1 MNDAAIIQIALQ
13 AMIVTAKLAMPIL
26 VVTLAIG
33 VGISIVQS
41 VTQVQEF
48 TLTFVPKMLG
58 VGVVILLGGN
68 WMLNEMVVFTR
79 TLFIDTLPQL
89 L

>member
-1 MNDAAIIQIALQ
+1 MTDTAIIQIALQ
-13 AMIVTAKLAMPIL
+13 AMIVTAKLAMPIM

-33 VGISIVQS
+33 VGISVVQS

-48 TLTFVPKMLG
+48 TLTFVPKMIG
-58 VGVVILLGGN
+58 VGVVLLLGGN
-68 WMLNEMVVFTR
+68 WMLNEMVNFTR

>member
-1 MNDAAIIQIALQ
+1 MNDTAIIQIALQ

-33 VGISIVQS
+33 VGVSVVQS

-58 VGVVILLGGN
+58 VGVVLLVGGN
-68 WMLNEMVVFTR
+68 WMLNEMVNFTR

>member
-1 MNDAAIIQIALQ
+1 MNDTAIIQIALQ
-13 AMIVTAKLAMPIL
+13 AMLVTAKLAMPIL
-26 VVTLAIG
+26 LVSLAIG
-33 VGISIVQS
+33 VGISIIQS

-48 TLTFVPKMLG
+48 TLTFVPKMIG
-58 VGVVILLGGN
+58 VGVVVLLGGN
-68 WMLNEMVVFTR
+68 WMLNEMVYFTR

>member
-1 MNDAAIIQIALQ
+1 MNDTAIIQIALE

-48 TLTFVPKMLG
+48 TLTFVPKMIG
-58 VGVVILLGGN
+58 VGVVVLLGGN
-68 WMLNEMVVFTR
+68 WMLNEMVYFTR

>member
-1 MNDAAIIQIALQ
+1 MNDTAIIQIALQ

-48 TLTFVPKMLG
+48 TLTFVPKMMG
-58 VGVVILLGGN
+58 VGVVVLLGGN
-68 WMLNEMVVFTR
+68 WMLNEMVNFTR
-79 TLFIDTLPQL
+79 VLFIDTLPQL

>member
-1 MNDAAIIQIALQ
+1 MTDTAIIQIALQ
-13 AMIVTAKLAMPIL
+13 AMWVTAKLAMPIL
-26 VVTLAIG
+26 IVTLAIG
-33 VGISIVQS
+33 VGISIIQS

-48 TLTFVPKMLG
+48 TLTFVPKMIG
-58 VGVVILLGGN
+58 VGIVVLVGGN
-68 WMLNEMVVFTR
+68 WMLNEMVYFTR

>member
-1 MNDAAIIQIALQ
+1 MNDTAIIQIALE
-13 AMIVTAKLAMPIL
+13 AMIITAKLAMPIM

-48 TLTFVPKMLG
+48 TLTFVPKMIG
-58 VGVVILLGGN
+58 VGVVVLLGGN
-68 WMLNEMVVFTR
+68 WMLHEMVNFTR
-79 TLFIDTLPQL
+79 SLFIDTLPQL

>member
-1 MNDAAIIQIALQ
+1 MNDTAIIQIALQ

-33 VGISIVQS
+33 VGVSVVQS

-58 VGVVILLGGN
+58 VGVVLLVGGN
-68 WMLNEMVVFTR
+68 WMLNEMVNFTR
-79 TLFIDTLPQL
+79 MLFIDTLPQL

>member
-1 MNDAAIIQIALQ
+1 MTDTAIIQIALQ
-13 AMIVTAKLAMPIL
+13 AMIVTAKLAMPIM

-33 VGISIVQS
+33 VGVSVVQS

-48 TLTFVPKMLG
+48 TLTFVPKMIG
-58 VGVVILLGGN
+58 VGVVLLLGGN
-68 WMLNEMVVFTR
+68 WMLNELVNFTR

>member
-1 MNDAAIIQIALQ
+1 MNDTAIIEIALE

-48 TLTFVPKMLG
+48 TLTFVPKMIG
-58 VGVVILLGGN
+58 VGVVVLLGGN
-68 WMLNEMVVFTR
+68 WMLNEMVNFTR

>member
-1 MNDAAIIQIALQ
+1 MNDTAIIQIALQ

-48 TLTFVPKMLG
+48 TLTFVPKMIG
-58 VGVVILLGGN
+58 VGVVLLVGGG
-68 WMLNEMVVFTR
+68 WMLNEMINFTR
-79 TLFIDTLPQL
+79 SLFVDTLPQL

>member
-1 MNDAAIIQIALQ
+1 MNDTAIIQIALQ

-33 VGISIVQS
+33 VGISVVQS

-48 TLTFVPKMLG
+48 TLTFVPKMIG
-58 VGVVILLGGN
+58 VGVVLLLGGN
-68 WMLNEMVVFTR
+68 WMLNEMVNFTR
-79 TLFIDTLPQL
+79 TLFVDTLPQL

>member
-1 MNDAAIIQIALQ
+1 MNDTAIIQIALE
-13 AMIVTAKLAMPIL
+13 AMIVTAKLSMPIM

-48 TLTFVPKMLG
+48 TLTFVPKMIG
-58 VGVVILLGGN
+58 VGVVVLLGGN
-68 WMLNEMVVFTR
+68 WMLHEMVNFTR
-79 TLFIDTLPQL
+79 VLFIDTLPQL

>member
-1 MNDAAIIQIALQ
+1 MNDTAIIQIALQ

-33 VGISIVQS
+33 VGVSVVQS

-58 VGVVILLGGN
+58 VGVVLLVGGS
-68 WMLNEMVVFTR
+68 WMLNEMVNFTR

>member
-1 MNDAAIIQIALQ
+1 MNDTAIIQIALQ
-13 AMIVTAKLAMPIL
+13 AMLVTAKLAMPIL
-26 VVTLAIG
+26 LVTLAIG

-48 TLTFVPKMLG
+48 TLTFVPKMIG

-68 WMLNEMVVFTR
+68 WMLNEMVYFTR

>member
-1 MNDAAIIQIALQ
+1 MNDAAILQVALQ

-33 VGISIVQS
+33 VGISVIQS

-48 TLTFVPKMLG
+48 TLTFVPKMIG
-58 VGVVILLGGN
+58 VGLVVLLGGN
-68 WMLNEMVVFTR
+68 WMLNEIVHFTR